1 MQVFMDQRGTAFHD
15 DQQYLEQ
22 CGLLAEPAVL
32 VADNVLKP
40 GAPYHV
46 WRISTMPPL
55 PDRHHRPA
63 RVRIRAGRGL
73 EGGRP
78 WNRDIVYMWENT

>member
-1 MQVFMDQRGTAFHD
+1 MDQRGTAFHD

-46 WRISTMPPL
+46 WRISTMPHYQTDIIDLREFGSAPVE
-55 PDRHHRPA
+55 DWRAVA
-63 RVRIRAGRGL
+63 RGVVTSFI
-73 EGGRP
+73 
-78 WNRDIVYMWENT
+78 